1 MPRTWS
7 LDGVIVDVA
16 AAEALADG
24 AANGGRVATVI
35 DAVAIVECSRRRRCC
50 RKRKQYSKCS
60 QRYENPTRMR
70 GTYINSPVMF
80 ECTSGSGQRIHES
93 TALHSNRLVSSVRS
107 SVTRSESK

>member
-16 AAEALADG
+16 AAEVLAVG

-35 DAVAIVECSRRRRCC
+35 DVVAIVECSCRRRR

-80 ECTSGSGQRIHES
+80 ECTSGSGQRVHES